1 MNIAR
6 KLSSILPYQNA
17 RKSLYRKFRFSATNC
32 DTSAK
37 TQPQVQEE
45 KFDFED
51 LKVLERVERRKAKIS
66 PFMKDVFISIFNRDL
81 LAYPEIIN
89 KEEMAALE
97 NRIAALEKVFCDTSK
112 TQNDRRDILRQTG
125 MYGAPTN
132 LTNGGLAMNY
142 TESLRYLDVISTDQE
157 LGQEISDHWVS
168 LNVLKRGLNEN
179 DYQKLIND
187 LTSGEETIKICVREK
202 VPERLLQADFRTTAE
217 MDGKGIWHINGEKI
231 CINATGYLLVL
242 CLVEDTRFKAFLVH
256 PGAKGINSEKNFV
269 HFRNT
274 PATPL
279 DEMTEESLSQAL
291 AASRLYTATLCRNSL
306 NKSMQA
312 CIEYIKPRFF
322 SGRPLSQISTIR
334 AVIGDTLLKL
344 YASESV
350 EYFTAGLLDGYLEP
364 DAELEV
370 AMCRNFIANHAQK
383 QLLKL
388 LAIPGLEMQGQCL
401 ELLEEM
407 RLLSLRGENVDNI
420 NMYIALNGIHHAGKT
435 MATEI
440 KQIRNP
446 LFHPSFIFKKLI
458 SDRHQEKDAPKLTLY
473 LSEHLH
479 PSLKQS
485 AEQLEYCVLRM
496 RYICE
501 TLMGRHG
508 QDVAAAFTE
517 LTRLAEAAT
526 EILAMT
532 AVLARASRS
541 YCIGLRNAEL
551 EMKLAACF
559 VDKSKERVQKL
570 LLEVS
575 DGEYLNL
582 DHFRIHF
589 GKKVLDS
596 NSTLVEKPTERV
608 FW

>member
-6 KLSSILPYQNA
+6 KLSSVIPYQNA
-17 RKSLYRKFRFSATNC
+17 RKILYRKFRFSATNF
-32 DTSAK
+32 DISAK

-66 PFMKDVFISIFNRDL
+66 PFMKDVFMSIFNREL

-89 KEEMAALE
+89 KEEAAALE
-97 NRIAALEKVFCDTSK
+97 NRLAALEKVFSDSNK
-112 TQNDRRDILRQTG
+112 TQNDRRNILRQTG
-125 MYGAPTN
+125 MYGAPTS
-132 LTNGGLAMNY
+132 LTDGGLAMNY
-142 TESLRYLDVISTDQE
+142 TESLRYLDVISTDLELAQE
-157 LGQEISDHWVS
+157 LSDHWVS
-168 LNVLKRGLNEN
+168 LNVLKLGLNA
-179 DYQKLIND
+179 DVYQKLIND
-187 LTSGEETIKICVREK
+187 LASGEQSIKICVREK
-202 VPERLLQADFRTTAE
+202 IPERLLQADFRTTAE
-217 MDGKGIWHINGEKI
+217 MDGKGVWHINGEKI

-242 CLVEDTRFKAFLVH
+242 CLVEETRFKALLVH
-256 PGAKGINSEKNFV
+256 PGAPGVNSEKNFV
-269 HFRNT
+269 SFRNT

-279 DEMTEESLSQAL
+279 GELTEDMLAQTL
-291 AASRLYTATLCRNSL
+291 AATRLYTATLCRNSL
-306 NKSMQA
+306 KNSMQA
-312 CIEYIKPRFF
+312 CIEYIKARFF
-322 SGRPLSQISTIR
+322 SGRSLGEISTIR
-334 AVIGDTLLKL
+334 ADIGDTLVNI
-344 YASESV
+344 YASESA

-364 DAELEV
+364 DAELEI
-370 AMCRNFIANHAQK
+370 AMCRNFIANHAQE

-388 LAIPGLEMQGQCL
+388 LAIPGLEMQGKCL
-401 ELLEEM
+401 QLLEEM
-407 RLLSLRGENVDNI
+407 RLLTLRGENLDNV
-420 NMYIALNGIHHAGKT
+420 NMYIALNGIHHAGKS

-440 KQIRNP
+440 KQMRNP
-446 LFHPSFIFKKLI
+446 LFHPSFIFKKMI
-458 SDRHQEKDAPKLTLY
+458 ADRHQEKDAPKLSLY

-479 PSLKQS
+479 PSLKKS

-501 TLMGRHG
+501 TLMSRHG
-508 QDVAAAFTE
+508 QDVAIAFTE
-517 LTRLAEAAT
+517 LTRFAEAAT

-532 AVLARASRS
+532 AVLARASRA
-541 YCIGLRNAEL
+541 YCIGLRNGEL

-559 VDKSKERVQKL
+559 VEKSKGRVQKL

-582 DHFRIHF
+582 DHFRIQF

-596 NSTLVEKPTERV
+596 SSVLVEKPTERV